1 MHLTIGELH
10 RIIPVFNR
18 QRRME
23 PIGFLFDER
32 GAVTDVI
39 DDEVKDNA
47 DAIFLRIFGEC
58 FEIVD
63 RSEMFVYRIEIV
75 SPVTME
81 GGISEE
87 FFACRRKDWTEPNLS
102 YAEFFEVG
110 EFLTNT
116 L

>member
-1 MHLTIGELH
+1 
-10 RIIPVFNR
+10 
-18 QRRME
+18 ME
-23 PIGFLFDER
+23 PIGFLFDKR

-39 DDEVKDNA
+39 DDEVEDNA
-47 DAIFLRIFGEC
+47 DAIFLRFFGEC
-58 FEIVD
+58 FEIVG
-63 RSEMFVYRIEIV
+63 RSEMFVDRIEIV

-116 L
+116 LEVTAVPAGGIGEIDVGIIL